1 MITQKKNQGG
11 ACCGPSCGAGEVGA
25 SAEGRANWVI
35 GKVDTAVG
43 EVSQV
48 ATSLE
53 FGDRVGA
60 LKARVGV
67 GRMHYAVEPGLYAV
81 GNPGAD
87 SPVLVSANY
96 KLSFDHLRSSL
107 CEWDA
112 WIMVLDTKGINVWC
126 AAGKGTFGTEEIVE
140 KAESTQLSAVVSHRT
155 LILPQ
160 LGGPGVAAHQVKKR
174 CGFRVVYGPVRA
186 ADLPAFMEAGMKA
199 TPEMRQVNFGLVDRL
214 ILAPIELVMGWK
226 YIAILCLA
234 LLFIAGLGREGYS
247 FDYVLR
253 VGGLAVVLSLGGF
266 LAGAVVTP
274 ALLPWLPGRAFS
286 VKGAVVGLAVGLI
299 YGWFSLG
306 SLSSLAGGLDVLGWL
321 LILPG
326 VSAFYAMNF
335 TGASTYTSLSGV
347 KKEMRLALPVQII
360 AVVTGAGL
368 WITSHF
374 L

>member
-1 MITQKKNQGG
+1 
-11 ACCGPSCGAGEVGA
+11 
-25 SAEGRANWVI
+25 
-35 GKVDTAVG
+35 
-43 EVSQV
+43 
-48 ATSLE
+48 
-53 FGDRVGA
+53 
-60 LKARVGV
+60 
-67 GRMHYAVEPGLYAV
+67 
-81 GNPGAD
+81 
-87 SPVLVSANY
+87 
-96 KLSFDHLRSSL
+96 
-107 CEWDA
+107 
-112 WIMVLDTKGINVWC
+112 MVLDTKGINGWC